1 MKRNLMLLTA
11 VVLVAVMLSGCALWP
26 FGKTVKIT
34 VELPKNEAGDALLEV
49 TNLADKGKYDKEA
62 AFKLKFKTTDAYTTD
77 EYTDEDFAVEAVAKK
92 GDKVDVPKVLSAD
105 GEGYKLEGKTGKKA
119 LTIKITAAE

>member
-62 AFKLKFKTTDAYTTD
+62 AFELKFKTTD
-77 EYTDEDFAVEAVAKK
+77 EYDDEDFVVEAVAKK
-92 GDKVDVPKVLSAD
+92 GDEVDVPKVLTAD

-119 LTIKITAAE
+119 LTIKITVAE

>member
-34 VELPKNEAGDALLEV
+34 VELPKNEAGEALLEV

-62 AFKLKFKTTDAYTTD
+62 AFELKFKTTDKYDA
-77 EYTDEDFAVEAVAKK
+77 EDFDVEAVAKK
-92 GDKVDVPKVLSAD
+92 GDVVDVPKVLAAD

-119 LTIKITAAE
+119 LTIKITVAE

>member
-62 AFKLKFKTTDAYTTD
+62 AFELKFKTTD
-77 EYTDEDFAVEAVAKK
+77 EYIDEDFAVEAVAKK

-119 LTIKITAAE
+119 LTIKITVAE